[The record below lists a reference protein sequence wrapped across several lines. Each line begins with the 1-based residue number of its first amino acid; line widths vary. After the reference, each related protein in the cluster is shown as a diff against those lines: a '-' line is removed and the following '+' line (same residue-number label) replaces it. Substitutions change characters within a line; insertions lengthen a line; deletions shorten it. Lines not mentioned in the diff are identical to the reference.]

1 MIIEYK
7 LPCRRL
13 FAQRALTLEPFSE
26 PYGRPPRLARLVAL
40 AHKLEGVVQSGQVK
54 DYAGLARLGH
64 VSAARLSQIMVLARL
79 APAIQE
85 YILFLPENEAG
96 FLQERQ
102 LRAIA
107 REPRWDRQR
116 EIFKEMLRYRR

>member
-13 FAQRALTLEPFSE
+13 FAQRAITLEPFSE
-26 PYGRPPRLARLVAL
+26 PCGRPPRLARLLAL
-40 AHKLEGVVQSGQVK
+40 AHKLEGLVQSGQVK
-54 DYAGLARLGH
+54 DYAKLARLGH
-64 VSAARLSQIMVLARL
+64 VSAARLSQILVLILL

-96 FLQERQ
+96 FLAERH

-116 EIFKEMLRYRR
+116 ALFEELLRYRR